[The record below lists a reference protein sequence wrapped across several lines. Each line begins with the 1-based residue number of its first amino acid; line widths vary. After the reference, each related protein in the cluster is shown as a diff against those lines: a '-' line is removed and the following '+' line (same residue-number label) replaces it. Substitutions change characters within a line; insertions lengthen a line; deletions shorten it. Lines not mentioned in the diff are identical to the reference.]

1 MFRCSPER
9 RTGAAAAA
17 PRAAPAC
24 DAGRPAWPARRRALG
39 TGAALAVLGAPLAVA
54 LLATP
59 PPAAAAPAR
68 VEPFGADTWKR
79 LQAELPRPG
88 LVVFTATWCPTCPE
102 VLRKLADVRR
112 ANRLASPLV
121 AVVMDTDDE
130 PALLA
135 DAHYRVADRLF
146 AFDGE
151 EAALRRTVQPQWRG
165 VTPFVVLL
173 PAAGAPLYVTGM
185 PTGAQLAQWLRR

>member
-1 MFRCSPER
+1 MPAR
-9 RTGAAAAA
+9 RHALGAAAAVA
-17 PRAAPAC
+17 
-24 DAGRPAWPARRRALG
+24 ALG
-39 TGAALAVLGAPLAVA
+39 PQLMAA
-54 LLATP
+54 LLALPLT
-59 PPAAAAPAR
+59 AAAAPAR

-121 AVVMDTDDE
+121 VVVMDTDDE

-135 DAHYRVADRLF
+135 DPHYRVADRLF
-146 AFDGE
+146 AFDGDE
-151 EAALRRTVQPQWRG
+151 SALRRTVQPQWRG
-165 VTPFVVLL
+165 VTPFVALL
-173 PAAGAPLYVTGM
+173 PAGGAPVYVTGM
-185 PTGAQLAQWLRR
+185 PGGAQLEQWLRR

>member
-1 MFRCSPER
+1 MPARRRVLSVGATLAALRASPALTLLAASPR
-9 RTGAAAAA
+9 AAAAA
-17 PRAAPAC
+17 P
-24 DAGRPAWPARRRALG
+24 
-39 TGAALAVLGAPLAVA
+39 
-54 LLATP
+54 
-59 PPAAAAPAR
+59 R

-112 ANRLASPLV
+112 ANRLRSPLV
-121 AVVMDTDDE
+121 AVVMDSDDE

-135 DAHYRVADRLF
+135 DAHFRVADRLF
-146 AFDGE
+146 AFDGD

-165 VTPFVVLL
+165 VTPFVALL
-173 PAAGAPLYVTGM
+173 PAARAPVYVTGM
-185 PTGAQLAQWLRR
+185 PSSAQLEQWLRR